1 MRAAPRMRAPAV
13 AAALTLL
20 CCSGASASWS
30 FPTSSNPSLP
40 SGLLSDTTC
49 DIEAVELAN
58 EQQIHAVIDSLAS
71 TTFFR
76 LINVNMDTKCQ
87 YFGVKQEDEE
97 PACEGK
103 AEEPAFGEP
112 EPVPLCSLGSDDSAG
127 DPFGFSAASP
137 AAPSVDQTIST
148 AEDEALSSFQKMEED
163 CSNEELPT
171 FWMDMCS
178 PLPPNP
184 NPNPNPSPTPNPS
197 PNPSPNPNP

>member
-1 MRAAPRMRAPAV
+1 MRAPLLT
-13 AAALTLL
+13 AALTLL
-20 CCSGASASWS
+20 SYPGASASSFS
-30 FPTSSNPSLP
+30 FPTSSNPTLP
-40 SGLLSDTTC
+40 SGSLSDTTC

-87 YFGVKQEDEE
+87 YFGVKQEDDE

-103 AEEPAFGEP
+103 VEEPAFGEP

-137 AAPSVDQTIST
+137 AAPAVDQTIST
-148 AEDEALSSFQKMEED
+148 AGRQSTGTS
-163 CSNEELPT
+163 CP
-171 FWMDMCS
+171 C
-178 PLPPNP
+178 
-184 NPNPNPSPTPNPS
+184 
-197 PNPSPNPNP
+197 